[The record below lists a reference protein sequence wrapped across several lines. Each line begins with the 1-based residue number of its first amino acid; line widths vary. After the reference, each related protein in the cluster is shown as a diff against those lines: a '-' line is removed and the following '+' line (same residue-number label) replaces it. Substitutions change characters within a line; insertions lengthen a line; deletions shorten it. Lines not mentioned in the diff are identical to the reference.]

1 MKLKIV
7 AAAVVAV
14 VGAGLAYAVTVL
26 PRLPLPTS
34 DTLVVAEMLK
44 PWGQPKGAVFL
55 MSGPD
60 GYTFSDMIAARRL
73 VLAGSLVVAIDTPAT
88 LAKGSAASSDCTY
101 FTSDV
106 EQVNQDLQ
114 RLLDLP
120 RYYSPVIAGSG
131 LGGTFAMAIA
141 AQTPDATIERT
152 IAVDPGAVLPMERE
166 MCSSADHQ
174 KSPDGK
180 GWIYG
185 LQPGSLPDPIDIY
198 ETAKADPAG
207 VGHIKD
213 LIGQGFAVN
222 VVKSDASAA
231 SVLND
236 AVRATLKPINDAD
249 TPLADLPITPV
260 PAVATHD
267 TMAIIISGDGGWRDI
282 DAEIGAYL
290 AKDGVPTVG
299 IDSLRYFWHEL
310 TPEKSAADVA
320 RIIDVYTKK
329 WKVHKVA
336 LVGYSF
342 GADVL
347 PAIYAAMTPEQ
358 RAPVSLMSLLAY
370 SGERQFEIQ
379 VSGILGGGPNFDGP
393 STIPDLEKTAP
404 PAIVQCVYGT
414 EDTESACLRVHLPG
428 AQFVARPGG
437 HHFDDVYEPVAQAI
451 LDRIKQP

>member
-1 MKLKIV
+1 MKLKVALASVVVIV
-7 AAAVVAV
+7 AAALVYVV
-14 VGAGLAYAVTVL
+14 TIL
-26 PRLPLPTS
+26 PRLPLPKS
-34 DTLVVAEMLK
+34 DTLVVSEMLR

-55 MSGPD
+55 LSGPD

-73 VLAGSLVVAIDTPAT
+73 VWAGSLVVAIDTPAT

-101 FTSDV
+101 FTSDF

-120 RYYSPVIAGSG
+120 RYFSPVIAGSG

-166 MCSSADHQ
+166 LCSSAEHKQ
-174 KSPDGK
+174 MPDGK
-180 GWIYG
+180 GWTYE
-185 LQPGSLPDPIDIY
+185 LQPGSLPDPVDIY
-198 ETAKADPAG
+198 ETSHTDPAG
-207 VGHIKD
+207 AEHSQT
-213 LIGQGFAVN
+213 LLAHGFPIN
-222 VVKSDASAA
+222 IVKSNDSASATLHKA
-231 SVLND
+231 VLG
-236 AVRATLKPINDAD
+236 TLKTAD
-249 TPLADLPITPV
+249 TSDNPLADLPITPV
-260 PAVATHD
+260 PAQPTHD
-267 TMAIIISGDGGWRDI
+267 TMAIIVSGDGGWRDI
-282 DAEIGAYL
+282 DAEIGGYL
-290 AKDGVPTVG
+290 AKDGVPTAG
-299 IDSLRYFWHEL
+299 LDSLRYFWHEQ
-310 TPEKSAADVA
+310 TPEQSAADIS
-320 RIIDVYTKK
+320 RIMDVYTKK

-358 RAPVSLMSLLAY
+358 RAPISLMSLLAY

-379 VSGILGGGPNFDGP
+379 VSGILGAGPNFDGP

-404 PAIVQCVYGT
+404 PSIVQCVYGT
-414 EDTESACLRVHLPG
+414 DDTESACLRIHLPG
-428 AQFVARPGG
+428 AELVPRPGG

-451 LDRIKQP
+451 LKRISG